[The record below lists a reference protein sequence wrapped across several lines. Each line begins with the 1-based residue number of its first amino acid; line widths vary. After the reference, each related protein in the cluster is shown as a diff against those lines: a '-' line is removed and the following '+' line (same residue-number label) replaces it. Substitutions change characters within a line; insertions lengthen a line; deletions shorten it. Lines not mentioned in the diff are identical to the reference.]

1 MARFPVAY
9 LRPDA
14 IESHQFVK
22 SLVSTLAPALGIT
35 SIGMLHATIPRTT
48 GLPKVTA
55 PCPISERLIGV
66 GG

>member
-35 SIGMLHATIPRTT
+35 SVGMLSATIPRST
-48 GLPKVTA
+48 GFPQETA
-55 PCPISERLIGV
+55 PCPIPDRLIGV